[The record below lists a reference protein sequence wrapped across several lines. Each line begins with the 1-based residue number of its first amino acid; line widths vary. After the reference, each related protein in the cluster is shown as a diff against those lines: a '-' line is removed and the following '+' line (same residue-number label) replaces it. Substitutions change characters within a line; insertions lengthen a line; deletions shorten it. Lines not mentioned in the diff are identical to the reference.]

1 MDAST
6 SAAARNG
13 MAAVASVAALVLALA
28 ACGSSASS
36 SALSGTGG
44 SVYERLVSAYVAY
57 AACAR
62 SHGMPNL
69 PDPQV
74 DDQGND
80 RYPSLD
86 RQGHWSW
93 PASVLQ
99 GCAKVWE
106 RVHAVR
112 DRFDSQHGLGR
123 SPSISSRAQALALA
137 RCIRAHGFPSF
148 PDPSSNGSTSVGVL
162 PPGFAKPNLSPQ
174 ARTALSAC
182 SRAVAP

>member
-1 MDAST
+1 M
-6 SAAARNG
+6 G
-13 MAAVASVAALVLALA
+13 AVGTVAALVLALA
-28 ACGSSASS
+28 ACGSSVSS
-36 SALSGTGG
+36 STPSGTGG
-44 SVYERLVSAYVAY
+44 PVYEQLVGAYVAY

-62 SHGMPNL
+62 DHGMPNL

-112 DRFDSQHGLGR
+112 DRFDSQQGQGR
-123 SPSISSRAQALALA
+123 SPSISSRAQALAVA
-137 RCIRAHGFPSF
+137 RCLRAHGFPSF
-148 PDPSSNGSTSVGVL
+148 PDPSSSGSTSVGAL

-174 ARTALSAC
+174 ARTAISAC
-182 SRAVAP
+182 SRAQAP